1 MKTLRRHLNEQ
12 RTAVLTFLSLVLAFL
27 IGFLDYITGV
37 EISLSIF
44 YLMPIAFAAWFI
56 GRRVGI
62 LIAIASVLT
71 WLLAE
76 LLWDIRYSTP
86 FVPYWNAAFLLSVFI
101 IIVFLISKIKALNE
115 HLEKKIEERTAA
127 LSEEVDERKRA
138 EGKILTYQKD
148 LQMLMQRLSLLEE
161 QKRKQLSEELHD
173 NIGQTLALSKIKLI
187 SLQQSTS
194 AANISSEL
202 GEIRELIEQSIQFT
216 RSLSFELSLP
226 ILHKLGFIA
235 AIKWL
240 CEHFD
245 EKYGIMVEFTHDG
258 ALRQLDGETSILIFK
273 TIQELLINIVKH
285 ANTRVAK
292 IALTNV
298 GNYLRIE
305 IKDEGVGL
313 GTSIIDYNNKGGL
326 GLFIVKERINYLG
339 GTFEMVSEPKRGT
352 RCTIVVPLRELA

>member
-1 MKTLRRHLNEQ
+1 MKTLRRYLNEQ
-12 RTAVLTFLSLVLAFL
+12 QTAGLTFLSLVWVLL
-27 IGFLDYITGV
+27 IGVIDYITGV

-44 YLMPIAFAAWFI
+44 YLMPIAYAAWFI

-62 LIAIASVLT
+62 VIAIASVVT
-71 WLLAE
+71 WGSAE

-101 IIVFLISKIKALNE
+101 IIVYLISKIKALNA
-115 HLEKKIEERTAA
+115 HLEDKIEERTAS
-127 LSEEVDERKRA
+127 LSGEIQERKRA
-138 EGKILTYQKD
+138 EEKILTYQKD
-148 LQMLMQRLSLLEE
+148 LQMLIQRLSLLEE

-187 SLQQSTS
+187 SLQQSTTGT
-194 AANISSEL
+194 AISSEL

-240 CEHFD
+240 CEHFE
-245 EKYGIMVEFTHDG
+245 EKYGIMVEFNDHDN
-258 ALRQLDGETSILIFK
+258 LPHLEGEKSILIFK

-285 ANTRVAK
+285 ANTH
-292 IALTNV
+292 IAEIAITSFRN
-298 GNYLRIE
+298 NLRIE
-305 IKDEGVGL
+305 IKDRGVGFD
-313 GTSIIDYNNKGGL
+313 TAKNDYNKNGGL

-339 GTFEMVSEPKRGT
+339 GTFEMTSKPKCGT
-352 RCTIVVPLRELA
+352 HCTIVIPLRELA